1 MKKWLLLLIGC
12 AVVSFANSVS
22 EKLAKDCNLNDSV
35 ACYNLGVLYYKGQ
48 EVEKNHKK
56 ALEFYTKACDLKYP
70 SACNN
75 LGILYEAKKDY
86 KKALEL
92 YVKACDLENPNA
104 CGNLGTLYYTGQGV
118 VKDYKKRLKF
128 IAGRVI

>member
-1 MKKWLLLLIGC
+1 MHFAKFQSKEKNNEKWLLLLIGC

-22 EKLAKDCNLNDSV
+22 EKLAQDCDLNDYV

-56 ALEFYTKACDLKYP
+56 ALEFYTKACDLKFP

-75 LGILYEAKKDY
+75 LGVSHYKGLGVEQDY
-86 KKALEL
+86 KKAFAF
-92 YVKACDLENPNA
+92 YAKACDLGLQQGCDA
-104 CGNLGTLYYTGQGV
+104 YKNLN
-118 VKDYKKRLKF
+118 
-128 IAGRVI
+128 